1 MSRKRSVNNKIK
13 KKVAEVVQKK
23 RDEHKRRN
31 NTKTASLRD

>member
-1 MSRKRSVNNKIK
+1 MSGKRLVNSRIK

-31 NTKTASLRD
+31 NAKKISSRD